1 MARSQGSTR
10 SWDRDLEQTLPSRPS
25 EGIDPASTLVLD
37 FWPTEQEVVQFVV
50 SHYGGPSDL
59 TPPPPPPTPMPKLVS
74 QEPGGK
80 GPRAAP
86 SGDPGG
92 QGRAGQ
98 GSRDSAGATGYRS
111 PWNPPFRSPKIRVD
125 VYTLTHAMSVGERD
139 FFFPPSSPF
148 N

>member
-1 MARSQGSTR
+1 MGGQVLWPEAKKATG
-10 SWDRDLEQTLPSRPS
+10 SWDRELEQTLPSRPS

-37 FWPTEQEVVQFVV
+37 FWPPEQEVVQFVV

-59 TPPPPPPTPMPKLVS
+59 TPPPPPPIPMPKLVS

-92 QGRAGQ
+92 QGRAGLA
-98 GSRDSAGATGYRS
+98 GFSRSHRVQV
-111 PWNPPFRSPKIRVD
+111 PLEPPV
-125 VYTLTHAMSVGERD
+125 
-139 FFFPPSSPF
+139 
-148 N
+148 